1 MGKRVRQW
9 MFVWGIFGQK
19 CKSGVGPIIEASVNC
34 DLFTSALNYWHILHF
49 DLLKLSSYADFVREQ
64 VGESIIRSMR
74 FLPRFK
80 CSKLC

>member
-1 MGKRVRQW
+1 M
-9 MFVWGIFGQK
+9 WGIFGQK

-34 DLFTSALNYWHILHF
+34 DLSPLRLTTNNLHILHF
-49 DLLKLSSYADFVREQ
+49 DLLKLSSCADFAREQ

-80 CSKLC
+80 SSKLC